1 MARLPIQT
9 PRQGIFADSCAVL
22 FEVTVDATKNLAGT
36 AALVPGLPLALGG
49 GQDANVGNLKSAA
62 VSGDRT
68 YGVGVD
74 LPINNLMGRTPLGD
88 FGSPKG
94 KTLLQGRIRVRNFRA
109 QRTNASG
116 VTEEDEVSPW
126 TGTVPTIADAGSL
139 LDAAVVDTSVDPDTE
154 AGDLKTNPFQVSIL
168 KWQLNGNG
176 GNGFAKVARLL
187 SVSDDGSEFEIEVL
201 SVPLNSDASDPT
213 AFGVL

>member
-1 MARLPIQT
+1 
-9 PRQGIFADSCAVL
+9 
-22 FEVTVDATKNLAGT
+22 
-36 AALVPGLPLALGG
+36 
-49 GQDANVGNLKSAA
+49 
-62 VSGDRT
+62 
-68 YGVGVD
+68 
-74 LPINNLMGRTPLGD
+74 
-88 FGSPKG
+88 
-94 KTLLQGRIRVRNFRA
+94 
-109 QRTNASG
+109 

-176 GNGFAKVARLL
+176 GNGFAKIARLL